1 VGKIESYILYIT
13 LEKMPPSKMLR
24 VINSYSA
31 ITLVARS
38 LVVFDIDDTLVNF
51 PDYGMD
57 WFKAKKALHE
67 QTMSKAEADQRTI
80 QEWRAAV
87 SALDPVAID
96 KEGFHAFCQR
106 AETEDCDIIYLTAR
120 SETLKEAT
128 QRHLHNALGLVSEHV
143 YFGEDK
149 GPALSKILE
158 SLPCTYKRVIF
169 VDDYVKNHVSVRTT
183 LDSLGIPVDTYH
195 FQMM

>member
-1 VGKIESYILYIT
+1 
-13 LEKMPPSKMLR
+13 MLR

-51 PDYGMD
+51 PDYGLD

-67 QTMSKAEADQRTI
+67 QSMTKAEADQCTI

-96 KEGFHAFCQR
+96 KEGFHAFCQQ
-106 AETEDCDIIYLTAR
+106 AEAQDCDIIYLTAR
-120 SETLKEAT
+120 SETLKGT
-128 QRHLHNALGLVSEHV
+128 THRHLKHALGLASEHV

-149 GPALSKILE
+149 GPALAKILE
-158 SLPCTYKRVIF
+158 SLPRTYEHVIF
-169 VDDYVKNHVSVRTT
+169 VDDYVKNHVSVRIT
-183 LDSLGIPVDTYH
+183 LDALGIPVDTYH
-195 FQMM
+195 FQMK

>member
-1 VGKIESYILYIT
+1 
-13 LEKMPPSKMLR
+13 MLR

-51 PDYGMD
+51 PDYGLD
-57 WFKAKKALHE
+57 WFAAKKALHE
-67 QTMSKAEADQRTI
+67 QTMSKEEADQRTI

-87 SALDPVAID
+87 SALEPVPID
-96 KEGFHAFCQR
+96 KEGFHAFCRQ
-106 AETEDCDIIYLTAR
+106 AEAQGCDIIYLTAR
-120 SETLKEAT
+120 SETLKET
-128 QRHLHNALGLVSEHV
+128 THRHLKYALDLTSEHV

-149 GPALSKILE
+149 GPTLAEILRT
-158 SLPCTYKRVIF
+158 LPRTYPRVIF

-183 LDSLGIPVDTYH
+183 LDTLGIPVDTYH
-195 FQMM
+195 FQMK